1 MEAGVSGMEGAEA
14 NRKDMGEVLKVPVP
28 KPRPAHVP
36 SAQADALSALG
47 NLGYVPGEA
56 AAAVAELGAEMDGA
70 DAAALIRAALK
81 KLAPKS

>member
-1 MEAGVSGMEGAEA
+1 MCHPHRRMLCRRWAM
-14 NRKDMGEVLKVPVP
+14 
-28 KPRPAHVP
+28 
-36 SAQADALSALG
+36 
-47 NLGYVPGEA
+47 PGEA